1 MLLRKKSASEKAM
14 LIKKIEDIFLSQ
26 KFPIKTI
33 GKEKNKDKNKGINI
47 KLNGIKNLNDSS
59 KVNEWAIQ

>member
-1 MLLRKKSASEKAM
+1 LLLKKSDKAKTK

-33 GKEKNKDKNKGINI
+33 GKEKNKDKNKGIKI
-47 KLNGIKNLNDSS
+47 KLKGIKNLNESS
-59 KVNEWAIQ
+59 KVKE